1 MASADILNDNLS
13 GVFWVSGVDSYTQL
27 KSLMGAAILKCSM

>member
-27 KSLMGAAILKCSM
+27 KSLMGAAI